1 MKAVIKILGKFLIVI
16 YCFFVGMLFWGIT
29 AKAYIDP
36 SVVTYLIQALAGV
49 MVAVG
54 AAVGIFWRKISRK
67 LKYLFGIHNEKN
79 IVWESDD
86 IQVYDM
92 PKDKKHENVEGK

>member
-1 MKAVIKILGKFLIVI
+1 MKALIKILGKFLIVI
-16 YCFFVGMLFWGIT
+16 YCFCVGMLFWGIT

-67 LKYLFGIHNEKN
+67 LRCLFGIHNEKN

-92 PKDKKHENVEGK
+92 PKDKKLENVEEK